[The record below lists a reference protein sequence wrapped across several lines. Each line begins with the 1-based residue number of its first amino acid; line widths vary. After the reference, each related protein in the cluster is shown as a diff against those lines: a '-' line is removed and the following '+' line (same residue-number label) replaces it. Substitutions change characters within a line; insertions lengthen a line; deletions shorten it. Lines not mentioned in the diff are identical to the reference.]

1 MSEQWACN
9 RCNTSAGQNMAACP
23 NCGLL
28 RGAEAPAAG
37 ELLVAGGADSGVPA
51 PGTVAHSWSD
61 RVGPLLRWLTVG
73 LWFALA
79 LAGLAIALE
88 APRYTPAFV
97 IAFLLAPPVAVG
109 LACLFIRGRG
119 IAAGIALL
127 SVAVIGIGVTFF
139 LGVLAQLDEQPEH
152 ARELRL
158 GVPLLR
164 RCRGLAPAGDLESD
178 RRACACEGTRTDYSL
193 VALLSLVPL
202 WVTVVGTPPD
212 SRRFDLSGS
221 CRSRGGR
228 REPAVAARARPG
240 IGRPTR

>member
-37 ELLVAGGADSGVPA
+37 QTLVAGGADSGVPA
-51 PGTVAHSWSD
+51 PGTVAHSWSE

-127 SVAVIGIGVTFF
+127 SVAVIGIGATFF
-139 LGVLAQLDEQPEH
+139 LGVLAQLDEQPDTLANYAWVYLFFGAAGALLLRGIWSLIDALVH
-152 ARELRL
+152 ARERELTIPWWL
-158 GVPLLR
+158 SFPW
-164 RCRGLAPAGDLESD
+164 
-178 RRACACEGTRTDYSL
+178 SL
-193 VALLSLVPL
+193 F
-202 WVTVVGTPPD
+202 G
-212 SRRFDLSGS
+212 
-221 CRSRGGR
+221 
-228 REPAVAARARPG
+228 
-240 IGRPTR
+240 